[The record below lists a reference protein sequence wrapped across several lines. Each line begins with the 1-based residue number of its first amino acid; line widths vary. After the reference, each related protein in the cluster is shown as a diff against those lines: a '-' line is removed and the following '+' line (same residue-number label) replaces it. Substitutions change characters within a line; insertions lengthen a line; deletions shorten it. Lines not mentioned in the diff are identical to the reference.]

1 MPISV
6 DNAVGDKYTCLAK
19 KLSNYIY
26 GSKIHM
32 CQNPNCFWELIT
44 LQQSVVYIGIRRVI
58 SQKFPNLPRKCIKLC
73 VVCIWNYAEFLKY
86 RTPSYRSLTHTA
98 LFHHKNAIATVA
110 QFINLLPQ
118 QSGFFCPRSVY
129 HAKAWERVGADDHD
143 SRSKPCTAMGVSAHI
158 LRVRFEPERTG
169 TPFLVLF
176 LITGIRRSGP
186 FRHIAAKCSGF
197 T

>member
-44 LQQSVVYIGIRRVI
+44 LQQSVVYIGKRVI

-98 LFHHKNAIATVA
+98 LFHHKKCDSNCCAVYQPPPPTVRVFLPMLCIPRKKRGSGSEQTTTTHA
-110 QFINLLPQ
+110 QNHAQ
-118 QSGFFCPRSVY
+118 QWGCPPIYSGFVS
-129 HAKAWERVGADDHD
+129 
-143 SRSKPCTAMGVSAHI
+143 SRNA
-158 LRVRFEPERTG
+158 PER
-169 TPFLVLF
+169 
-176 LITGIRRSGP
+176 RS
-186 FRHIAAKCSGF
+186 
-197 T
+197 

>member
-44 LQQSVVYIGIRRVI
+44 LQQLVVYIGRRVI

-86 RTPSYRSLTHTA
+86 RTPSYRSLKHTA

-118 QSGFFCPRSVY
+118 QSGFFCPRCVY
-129 HAKAWERVGADDHD
+129 HAKNVGAGRSRRPRLTLKTMHSNGGVRPYTQGSFRAGTHRNAVPSSFFDH
-143 SRSKPCTAMGVSAHI
+143 RYAVP
-158 LRVRFEPERTG
+158 
-169 TPFLVLF
+169 VLF
-176 LITGIRRSGP
+176 GI
-186 FRHIAAKCSGF
+186 
-197 T
+197 